1 MCKPVFSILV
11 YSFSLFLYD
20 TEPKKDYEFSEAVR
34 SCGVKEN
41 YTNFVYIFDNT
52 IDTFLTLLFPS
63 IGILFM
69 NIGICK
75 SFSNHQKSILSET
88 NTVSTRLKK
97 PGIAGTDIELQQTQ
111 SMLNNSSGEDLAPNR
126 LKFSMIRRVST
137 TSMAGEAR
145 SHNARHITKT
155 LLIVSFAFI
164 LLNSPYRASKLISYI
179 RMTLTGHY
187 VYSNLEYAINEVLI
201 SLYFTSYSVNFFLY
215 SLCGKKF
222 RSSLQALVL
231 ICLFY
236 CCRKTASL
244 FRFIFR
250 CESKKV

>member
-1 MCKPVFSILV
+1 M

-20 TEPKKDYEFSEAVR
+20 TEPKKDYEFSESVR
-34 SCGVKEN
+34 SCGVKES

-52 IDTFLTLLFPS
+52 IDSFLTLILPS
-63 IGILFM
+63 IGIICM
-69 NIGICK
+69 NIAICK
-75 SFSNHQKSILSET
+75 SFSNHQKSILNESSPFS
-88 NTVSTRLKK
+88 NRIKKSFVDAKNLK
-97 PGIAGTDIELQQTQ
+97 QTE
-111 SMLNNSSGEDLAPNR
+111 SMLNTSIDDHSSKLDISKPKVNIIKR
-126 LKFSMIRRVST
+126 LST
-137 TSMAGEAR
+137 TSITGDTK
-145 SHNARHITKT
+145 SHCASASRHITKT

-201 SLYFTSYSVNFFLY
+201 SLYFTSYSVNFFFY

-222 RSSLQALVL
+222 RSSLQALIL

-236 CCRKTASL
+236 FCRKISNF
-244 FRFIFR
+244 FRFIMR
-250 CESKKV
+250 CESKQV